1 MIRPNAGAVDEAPSP
16 VGSPSQEAV
25 SGRSVVKWSL
35 ALAVAAAAL
44 AIDLL
49 SKRLVQATDF
59 RAYEIAPFLT
69 IQRQVNRGVAFGLLW
84 ERYGLILPAAAIA
97 LAVILLYL
105 RLESR
110 PVLAGVA
117 GGLLL
122 GGSLGNLYERLTRGE
137 VTDFLKIPHWPTFN
151 FADIF
156 IVAGVVLVAI
166 SLLWPVSREGNGG

>member
-1 MIRPNAGAVDEAPSP
+1 VIRPNAGAVDEAPPPNGSSSP
-16 VGSPSQEAV
+16 DAV
-25 SGRSVVKWSL
+25 SGRGVTKWSL
-35 ALAVAAAAL
+35 AFAVAAAAL
-44 AIDLL
+44 AVDLL
-49 SKRLVQATDF
+49 SKRLAQATDF

-69 IQRQVNRGVAFGLLW
+69 IQRQVNRGVAFGLFW
-84 ERYGLILPAAAIA
+84 ERYGLILGAAAIA

-122 GGSLGNLYERLTRGE
+122 GGSLGNLWERLSRGE
-137 VTDFLKIPHWPTFN
+137 VTDFLKIPYWPTFN
-151 FADIF
+151 FADVF

-166 SLLWPVSREGNGG
+166 SLLWPTSGEGNDG